1 MSAKGED
8 FHILAF
14 RNKLMFKYLCRYVT
28 PCPCQHVFGVNR
40 YPKNLCIMFG
50 LCKNQNAHCL
60 YIVMYNVSHHF
71 FIISVYKK
79 YINRMVKRERI
90 KQTRLENG
98 VRASLPGEHFDDMD
112 DGLYYGTVQLASL
125 FIKQEGSCKVGH

>member
-14 RNKLMFKYLCRYVT
+14 RKKLMFKYLCRYVT

-90 KQTRLENG
+90 KQGWKIE
-98 VRASLPGEHFDDMD
+98 SEPHFPVNILMIWMMD
-112 DGLYYGTVQLASL
+112 FTMEQCS
-125 FIKQEGSCKVGH
+125 